1 MAEAEKNISGDGTG
15 KSGSSPGS
23 SRGALVLAGVA
34 AVAIAAVVYGIIAVG
49 GKETGTGN
57 CALSETGLTALRAA
71 ATGDV
76 AGLTVNKAMK
86 PATEISFDG
95 PDGQRKTLADF
106 KGKTVLLNLWATWCL
121 PCRAEMPALDQL
133 QAKLGS
139 ANFEVVAVNIDT
151 ARLEKRQAFLDEAG
165 VKSLNFYADP
175 KAAVFQTLR
184 QAGKVVGLPTTLLID
199 SRGCELGV
207 MSGPAEWASEDA
219 LRLIRAATALKPAS

>member
-1 MAEAEKNISGDGTG
+1 MAEAEKNIADGAAG
-15 KSGSSPGS
+15 KPGTP
-23 SRGALVLAGVA
+23 RGAIVLAGVA

-57 CALSETGLTALRAA
+57 CAVSEAGLAPLRAA
-71 ATGDV
+71 ATGEV
-76 AGLTVNKAMK
+76 AGLTVSKAMK
-86 PATEISFDG
+86 PATDISFDG
-95 PDGQRKTLADF
+95 PDGTRKTLADF

-133 QAKLGS
+133 QAKLGGD
-139 ANFEVVAVNIDT
+139 NFEVVAVNIDT
-151 ARLEKRQAFLDEAG
+151 ARLEKRQAFLDEAE
-165 VKSLNFYADP
+165 VKSLGFYADP

-199 SRGCELGV
+199 SRGCELGI

-219 LRLIRAATALKPAS
+219 QRLIRAATALKPGT

>member
-1 MAEAEKNISGDGTG
+1 MADEAEKKISGGAAGKPGVPRGT
-15 KSGSSPGS
+15 
-23 SRGALVLAGVA
+23 LVLAGVA

-49 GKETGTGN
+49 GKETATGN
-57 CALSETGLTALRAA
+57 CAVTEAGLAPLRAA

-76 AGLTVNKAMK
+76 AGLTVNKLVK

-95 PDGQRKTLADF
+95 ADGQRKTLADF

-133 QAKLGS
+133 QAKLGG

-165 VKSLNFYADP
+165 VKSLAFYADP
-175 KAAVFQTLR
+175 KAGVFQTLR

-219 LRLIRAATALKPAS
+219 LRLIRAATALKPAT